1 RSRGGGAGRRP
12 RGRDVRRALLVLGVP
27 SRAAQGGWFEDRDDE
42 VVDGGRPAGGCGR
55 FDGCRNPRVAQDWGL
70 HVRRSPGVGRGVGR
84 GGGPRVAALGFVWL
98 EDGSYVSVRAGS
110 STWNDVERDPRV
122 GIVLDRGTDWNELAG
137 VSIEGTAEPFPSEHP
152 DARTA
157 MSAWLEK

>member
-1 RSRGGGAGRRP
+1 M
-12 RGRDVRRALLVLGVP
+12 
-27 SRAAQGGWFEDRDDE
+27 
-42 VVDGGRPAGGCGR
+42 
-55 FDGCRNPRVAQDWGL
+55 
-70 HVRRSPGVGRGVGR
+70 
-84 GGGPRVAALGFVWL
+84 AALWFVWL
-98 EDGSYVSVRAGS
+98 EDGIYVSVRAGS

-157 MSAWLEK
+157 MSAWLEKYRTSLAGDGFERMSTSIPVLGFLRVVPASIATWDHADPGVAGQRDRT